1 MPPRDEAAVL
11 DLVATNRKAFHD
23 YFILEKFEAG
33 LVLKGTEVKS
43 LREKHCQLKDSY
55 ARVDPRGNMELLN
68 FHISPYEQGN
78 RYNVDPTRS
87 RRLLLHK
94 KEIAKLGVTQQVK
107 GMSIVPLRVYFRNGR
122 AKIELGVGKG
132 KVEHDKRADIKKRDL
147 DREARQAFKSRQR

>member
-1 MPPRDEAAVL
+1 MPPPNEAAPI

-23 YFILEKFEAG
+23 YFILEKYEAG
-33 LVLKGTEVKS
+33 IVLKGTEVKS

-68 FHISPYEQGN
+68 FHISPYEMGN

-94 KEIAKLGVTQQVK
+94 KEIAKLLAQQQIK
-107 GMSIVPLRVYFRNGR
+107 GMTIVPLRVYFKDGL
-122 AKIELGVGKG
+122 AKMELGVGKG
-132 KVEHDKRADIKKRDL
+132 KVEYDKRATLKKKDQ
-147 DREARQAFKSRQR
+147 DREARQALKSRQR